1 MALLLL
7 ASGESKS
14 GLTEDEDID
23 GDPVEN
29 GRSAM
34 N

>member
-7 ASGESKS
+7 GGGESKS
-14 GLTEDEDID
+14 GLTKDEGID

-29 GRSAM
+29 G
-34 N
+34 

>member
-7 ASGESKS
+7 VCGESKS
-14 GLTEDEDID
+14 GLTEDEDLDID

-29 GRSAM
+29 G
-34 N
+34 